1 MTPEYATPADVQGV
15 SGGPMNNTAQVQA
28 LLEFAYIKL
37 RGKVPGLN
45 DKVTAGTIDR
55 DAVKVVLVEMVQAV
69 LRNTKGLRSETTGP
83 FARSFDVSAASGRLT
98 VTDEHLELLGQ
109 DVDGGAATMLLADFG
124 LPRCA
129 EPDMGWR

>member
-15 SGGPMNNTAQVQA
+15 SDGTIPMPKVAA

-45 DKVTAGTIDR
+45 AKVTAGTIDR

-69 LRNTKGLRSETTGP
+69 LRNSKGLRSETTGP
-83 FARSFDVSAASGRLT
+83 FARSYDVSAASGLLK
-98 VTDEHLELLGQ
+98 VTDEHLELLGLEA
-109 DVDGGAATMLLADFG
+109 DGGAATMLLADFG

-129 EPDMGWR
+129 TPDMGWH